1 MNWREQLRKLC
12 NTSCTDIGICTPEH
26 EVRCQVRYLESKLN
40 MVTDGYNLLKRM
52 LKKFTTKR
60 SKE

>member
-26 EVRCQVRYLESKLN
+26 EVRCQVRYLESKL
-40 MVTDGYNLLKRM
+40 DEQHEQINLLKRM
-52 LKKFTTKR
+52 LKKF
-60 SKE
+60 KEAK